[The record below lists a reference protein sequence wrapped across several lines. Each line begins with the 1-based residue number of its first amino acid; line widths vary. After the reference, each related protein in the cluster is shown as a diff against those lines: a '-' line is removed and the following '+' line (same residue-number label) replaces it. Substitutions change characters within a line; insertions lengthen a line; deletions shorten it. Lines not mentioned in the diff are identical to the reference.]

1 MDTYPKHLPANQRR
15 AVTVEAVLALA
26 GSHNPN
32 EITTAAIAKQ
42 MNVTQGALFRHF
54 PNKEAIWL
62 AVMEWVAERLLA
74 RIDQSA
80 EGIESPLCAMEAMFM
95 SHVEFVTQHPGVPR
109 ILFGELQRAQ
119 STPAKLVA
127 QNMIQQY
134 SKRICTLIEQGKAV
148 GELAPEVD
156 TKDAAILFIG
166 SIQGL
171 IIQSILSGDIQR
183 IRDDAP
189 GVYTIYQRG
198 IKNWKS

>member
-1 MDTYPKHLPANQRR
+1 MQTTTKLPAEERR
-15 AVTVEAVLALA
+15 EVTIEAVIELA
-26 GSHNPN
+26 GLQNPG
-32 EITTAAIAKQ
+32 EITTAAIAKH

-54 PNKEAIWL
+54 ATKDEIWQ
-62 AVMEWVAERLLA
+62 AVMAWVSHHFLA
-74 RIDQSA
+74 HIDRTTRT
-80 EGIESPLCAMEAMFM
+80 IEEPVVALQAMFM

-166 SIQGL
+166 TIQGL
-171 IIQSILSGDIQR
+171 IMQSILSGDIQR